1 MVLVKGHRPVWYYY
15 LILFVGIVC
24 IGWSAI
30 FVKLSGISGLSS
42 AFYRMFIGFLGI
54 LPLWII
60 RRRSITD
67 WPSVK
72 IAIVSGLIFAC
83 DIAVWNIS
91 IMLSKAAIS
100 TLLAN
105 LAPVWVGI
113 GSILFLKE
121 RPSKV
126 FWIGTAVSLFGVAV
140 IVGIDKITGSKL
152 DAGHFLAILASIF
165 YAIYLLF
172 MRKGRVALDTVTF
185 TAISML
191 VSSVFL
197 LLICL
202 VSSTP
207 LVGFSLKSW
216 VSLAGLGLISQL
228 GGWLAI
234 NYALG
239 FIESTTAS
247 VGLLS
252 QTVFTAI
259 IAVPLLNE
267 KLSLIE
273 ICGALVVLFGIYL
286 VTRKAFL
293 PSKPV
298 EPEY

>member
-1 MVLVKGHRPVWYYY
+1 MVLSKSHRPVWYYY
-15 LILFVGIVC
+15 LILFIGILC

-30 FVKLSGISGLSS
+30 FVKLSDISGLGS

-54 LPLWII
+54 LPIWIF
-60 RRRSITD
+60 RRRSISD
-67 WPSVK
+67 WSLVK
-72 IAIVSGLIFAC
+72 IAMISGIIFGC

-126 FWIGTAVSLFGVAV
+126 FWMGTIVSLIGVAI

-152 DAGHFLAILASIF
+152 ETGHFLAILASIF

-172 MRKGRVALDTVTF
+172 MRKGRASLDTVTF

-197 LLICL
+197 LFICL

-239 FIESTTAS
+239 YIESTTAS

-252 QTVFTAI
+252 QTVITAI
-259 IAVPLLNE
+259 IAVPMLHE
-267 KLSLIE
+267 KLSIIE
-273 ICGALVVLFGIYL
+273 ISGALVVLFGIYL
-286 VTRKAFL
+286 VTRKVFL
-293 PSKPV
+293 PSKPF